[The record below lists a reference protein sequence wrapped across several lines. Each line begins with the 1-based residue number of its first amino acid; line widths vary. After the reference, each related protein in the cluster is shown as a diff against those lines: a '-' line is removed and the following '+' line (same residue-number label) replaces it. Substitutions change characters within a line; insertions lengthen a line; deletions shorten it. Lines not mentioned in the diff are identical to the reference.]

1 MYQAQLSSAKFI
13 SSIPLTTSL
22 PPTPTSSPYPI
33 SAKSSPST
41 GIGEFAGT
49 LIGSFFSVLAAF
61 FGVGYFIL
69 RKRRRQR
76 RNRTTE
82 RVGSDKPML
91 HSDHIKPDR
100 KELQGDE
107 PALTVTS
114 TLRNP
119 AMAEMPANEM
129 PGTELDA
136 SNTIQNGRSIQE
148 EARQLR

>member
-1 MYQAQLSSAKFI
+1 M
-13 SSIPLTTSL
+13 SSIPATASL
-22 PPTPTSSPYPI
+22 SPSPTSSPYPI
-33 SAKSSPST
+33 SAKFSPST

-49 LIGSFFSVLAAF
+49 LIGSFFSVVAAF
-61 FGVGYFIL
+61 LGVGYFIL

-76 RNRTTE
+76 RKSTTGL
-82 RVGSDKPML
+82 VSSDKPML
-91 HSDHIKPDR
+91 HSDDIKPDR

-107 PALTVTS
+107 AAPKLPR
-114 TLRNP
+114 TLWND
-119 AMAEMPANEM
+119 AIAELPANEM